1 MHYTVP
7 SSCNGTA
14 AGARRPWPKS
24 ETLYQY
30 QAQALFA
37 LVTLVTRQ
45 RSSIDSLPFSRRGR
59 RAHAAVEAAVVAAV
73 ANVRRLI
80 QPKARHAKTGK
91 LSTTR
96 L

>member
-1 MHYTVP
+1 MPVDP
-7 SSCNGTA
+7 GPN
-14 AGARRPWPKS
+14 RRLSINLRHRP
-24 ETLYQY
+24 
-30 QAQALFA
+30 LFA

-45 RSSIDSLPFSRRGR
+45 PSSIDSLPFSRRGR
-59 RAHAAVEAAVVAAV
+59 RAHTAVEAAVVAAV
-73 ANVRRLI
+73 ANVHGLI